1 MVTSDTKTSFSQ
13 RLNVA
18 LDEAGVPPKGSG
30 RQIAVAK
37 MFGVSQK
44 GARKWLEGEAI
55 PDTKRLPEIARKL
68 GVQGEWLLTGQ
79 GARRNKTSDELNE
92 SRTPGVNAF
101 PIADETGEGT
111 IMIPRFCLA
120 ASAGGGCWPPD
131 DPIIDRMVFKQS
143 WIRRMFPAVSL
154 AALAVM
160 SVHGDSMSPTLR
172 DGDLMLIDRSVEEIG
187 PEGVYVLTIEGDLYV
202 KRVQR
207 EPGQL
212 IIKSDN
218 AMYRTWE
225 VPRGALEQVRV
236 HGRMVYYWRGERG

>member
-1 MVTSDTKTSFSQ
+1 MVTFADNPNTAFSQ
-13 RLNVA
+13 RLNIA
-18 LDEAGVPPKGSG
+18 LDVAGVPPKGSG
-30 RQIAVAK
+30 RQIVVAK

-55 PDTKRLPEIARKL
+55 PNTKRLPEIARKL
-68 GVQGEWLLTGQ
+68 GVRGEWLLTGQ
-79 GARRNKTSDELNE
+79 GPMRTAPPGPEVLTSPPTAE
-92 SRTPGVNAF
+92 A
-101 PIADETGEGT
+101 ADGEA
-111 IMIPRFCLA
+111 IVIPRFCIA
-120 ASAGGGCWPPD
+120 ASAGGGCWPQD
-131 DPIIDRMVFKQS
+131 DQVVEQITLKQS
-143 WIRRMFPAVSL
+143 WLRRMFPAVSL

-172 DGDLMLIDRSVEEIG
+172 DGDLMLIDRSVEEVG

-218 AMYRTWE
+218 TLYRAWE
-225 VPRGALEQVRV
+225 VPRAALDQVRV
-236 HGRMVYYWRGERG
+236 HGRMVYSWRGERG